1 MNWSPNNE
9 EGLLGLVAAL
19 KQGMDPGTAYSIYQ
33 NLQQDQASQIARRQ
47 ERLGGLADLLTG
59 AATQGM
65 PYAGAQALAE
75 VQPGPAGPAVQNMLS
90 TLYPTGE
97 TPAPALGVGGRVLD
111 VGSAGTPPGTTYVPQ
126 PGLAANNYVPTTGAG
141 PQATSPTFQPP
152 QPSVGEQVQA
162 QQLQQQQEL
171 QLAYA
176 QFTNDAQNYV
186 RQGKSQEQFIMDA
199 AKAYPELFSDPTTV
213 QQIIATIFGGT
224 QVQ

>member
-9 EGLLGLVAAL
+9 EGLLGLVSAL
-19 KQGMDPGTAYSIYQ
+19 KQGMDPGTAYSVYQ
-33 NLQQDQASQIARRQ
+33 NLQQDQAAQIARRQ

-75 VQPGPAGPAVQNMLS
+75 VQPGPAGPAVQNMLAA
-90 TLYPTGE
+90 LYPTSDMGP
-97 TPAPALGVGGRVLD
+97 TPTGVGGTPLD
-111 VGSAGTPPGTTYVPQ
+111 FPSGSRPTPT
-126 PGLAANNYVPTTGAG
+126 GLTPEGYSVPTTG
-141 PQATSPTFQPP
+141 PQSTSPTFSPP

-162 QQLQQQQEL
+162 QQLQQQQDL